1 MVVQPDTIPNKLD
14 DKINYKIIF
23 LIIIAAIS
31 FQIFIYFLDN
41 QDQQDLII
49 STVSVI
55 NPLAVSIAGFAITNR
70 YRSSKTFGKAY
81 FVLGC
86 GYLSAAFGEILYF
99 VFVLLEME
107 TFPSIIDIFF
117 FMMYPFILIHLI
129 ICIRFFKPKI
139 TSLEFAWIILT
150 PIVITTVYITSY
162 AGVEKIDLEFY
173 FGIIYVVE
181 PAIVLPLAIL
191 GAKVFRDG
199 IIGTSWI
206 ILVLAIITLTIGDV
220 WYSYLEIFNMYD
232 LTHPVNTFWYA
243 GYWVVVYALYKH
255 KKSI

>member
-1 MVVQPDTIPNKLD
+1 MHPNTVPNKLED
-14 DKINYKIIF
+14 NINYKIIF
-23 LIIIAAIS
+23 LIIIAAVS

-41 QDQQDLII
+41 QAQQDLTI
-49 STVSVI
+49 STVSII
-55 NPLAVSIAGFAITNR
+55 NPLAASISGFVISNR

-81 FVLGC
+81 FALGC

-99 VFVLLEME
+99 IFVLLEME

-117 FMMYPFILIHLI
+117 FIMYPFILIHLI

-139 TSLEFAWIILT
+139 ASLEFMWIILT
-150 PIVITTVYITSY
+150 PIVISTIYITSSY
-162 AGVEKIDLEFY
+162 AEVEVVDLGFY
-173 FGIIYVVE
+173 FGIVYVVE

-191 GAKVFRDG
+191 GAKVFRGG
-199 IIGTSWI
+199 IIGTSWV

-220 WYSYLEIFNMYD
+220 WYSYLEIFSMYN
-232 LTHPVNTFWYA
+232 LIHPVNMFWYA
-243 GYWVVVYALYKH
+243 GYWIVVYALYKH